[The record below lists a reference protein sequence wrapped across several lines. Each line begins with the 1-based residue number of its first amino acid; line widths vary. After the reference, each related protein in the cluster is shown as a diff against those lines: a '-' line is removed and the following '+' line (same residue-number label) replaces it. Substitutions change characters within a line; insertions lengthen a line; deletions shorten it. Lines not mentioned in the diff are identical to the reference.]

1 MIGEDAHLR
10 ALAGQPPRLLLPV
23 PLGHPHQRQQPAADG
38 RHPLPVNRDAGAAH
52 PLYYHS
58 HAASILAPPITLP
71 PPGRSVE
78 GRRKEGSRSL
88 PLSPFPFPF
97 SPFPFSVP

>member
-38 RHPLPVNRDAGAAH
+38 RHPLPVNRDAGAAY

-58 HAASILAPPITLP
+58 HAASILAPPITLS
-71 PPGRSVE
+71 PPGRRS
-78 GRRKEGSRSL
+78 KEGGRKPRGPSL
-88 PLSPFPFPF
+88 FLLSPFSFPL
-97 SPFPFSVP
+97 SVFPV